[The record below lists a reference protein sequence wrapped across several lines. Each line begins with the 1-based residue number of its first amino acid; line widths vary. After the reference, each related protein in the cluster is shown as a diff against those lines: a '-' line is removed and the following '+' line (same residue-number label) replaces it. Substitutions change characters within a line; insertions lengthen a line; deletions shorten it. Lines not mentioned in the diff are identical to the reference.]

1 MFRKPSNLVVLAVVT
16 ILVGGIARAA
26 DPDLVGWWKLDEG
39 SGTVIADSSNN
50 GIEGTVT
57 GGAWVSPGWHGG
69 GFCLELAD
77 DAYVDLGNPASLN
90 FGTGDWSITAWVKN
104 TMTGTGDE
112 NKGTI
117 YANGGDNSGGHRYTL
132 AISEV
137 TEGVIT
143 LTTDDNATKLQA
155 TATTP
160 VNDDEWHFVVGMR
173 SGTSILVYTDGL
185 EEGSNTTVPAGY
197 DLSGTSQHDAYLGAI
212 TANDTSS
219 LFKTY
224 DGLID
229 DVRVFKRALSQAEI
243 DFVMQDIGVTE
254 TAYDPVPGDEATDVP
269 RDVVLSW
276 SPGELAVT
284 HDVYLGTA
292 FDDVNDA
299 SRGNPMDVLVSQGQS
314 DLAYGPGRLE
324 FGQLYYWRVDEVNG
338 APDNTVF
345 KGEVWSFA
353 VEPYTYAVENV
364 VVATDAV
371 SDPVSG
377 IENIINGSGLS
388 DDGLH
393 STDSTDMWQTVTGT
407 AVPFSIQYEL
417 DQVYKLDEMLVWNYN
432 VQFESVLG
440 FGLKDVTIE
449 YSADGETWTS
459 LGDIELAQAT
469 AQSGYVANNAIDFG
483 GAAVKYVKMTV
494 NSNFGGLPQF
504 GLSEVRFMYIPV
516 AARQPE
522 PADGATDL
530 SLASVLNW
538 RAGREAAVHDV
549 YLGTDAENLELAGS
563 AAEASYDPGTLDLD
577 TTYYWRVDEV
587 NETEAISL
595 WEGPVWRFTTQEFL
609 VVDDFES
616 YTDDEGNRIY
626 ESWEDGFLN
635 DTGSTVGYFEAPFAE
650 QTIVNSGGQSMPLF
664 YENAGV
670 STAEAELSLSQDWTT
685 NGIKSLSLSFYG
697 DPANTG
703 QLYLKINGVRV
714 DYDGAASA
722 IATAAWQAWNID
734 LATVNTNLRSVTSL
748 TIGIEG
754 SGAEGIL
761 YIDDIRLYPKTPEYI
776 IPVEPD
782 GAGLLWWAFDEGS
795 GTVATD
801 SSGSG
806 HDGVIS
812 GPEWTAP
819 GALGGS
825 ALYFDGTGGIVEDDD
840 AEDYLNG
847 LEAITMAMWV
857 KADAIP
863 TDKGFIIA
871 APPAG
876 ADSFCTVRY
885 DAAGATAGGT
895 AVLKI
900 GLTSTGGEQ
909 QLESSNNLQT
919 TEWQHVAV
927 TWSSGQPITLYADG
941 IEDTPTDNYAG
952 MVGTISGCN
961 TLIVGQGGKDAGASW
976 AGMIDEVRIYDR
988 VLSVGEILW
997 LAGQTEP
1004 VARPF

>member
-1 MFRKPSNLVVLAVVT
+1 MRKKLMSLLVVLAVLATTAQVGQAGELITAVAERNSSVT
-16 ILVGGIARAA
+16 AAVQIAD
-26 DPDLVGWWKLDEG
+26 DPLDEG
-39 SGTVIADSSNN
+39 ALCFVDRTHIYVEIPEAL
-50 GIEGTVT
+50 I
-57 GGAWVSPGWHGG
+57 GA
-69 GFCLELAD
+69 E
-77 DAYVDLGNPASLN
+77 YV
-90 FGTGDWSITAWVKN
+90 
-104 TMTGTGDE
+104 M
-112 NKGTI
+112 
-117 YANGGDNSGGHRYTL
+117 
-132 AISEV
+132 
-137 TEGVIT
+137 
-143 LTTDDNATKLQA
+143 
-155 TATTP
+155 
-160 VNDDEWHFVVGMR
+160 
-173 SGTSILVYTDGL
+173 
-185 EEGSNTTVPAGY
+185 
-197 DLSGTSQHDAYLGAI
+197 
-212 TANDTSS
+212 TANDNKGQS
-219 LFKTY
+219 TY
-224 DGLID
+224 ELDLTISRNATVYVFVDNRMGGAAGGLDVEPNIDGMPWLTDMGFVDTGMDLGID
-229 DVRVFKRALSQAEI
+229 ESADGSINQYFSVFALDVKAGITTIGGCTAGHGGNMLGVAVMSRTPAESAH
-243 DFVMQDIGVTE
+243 TPNPE
-254 TAYDPVPGDEATDVP
+254 DEAVDVP
-269 RDVVLSW
+269 RDLTVGW
-276 SPGELAVT
+276 EPGEEVT
-284 HDVYLGTA
+284 AHDVYLGTSV
-292 FDDVNDA
+292 DDVNDA
-299 SRGNPMDVLVSQGQS
+299 SRNNPMDVLLSQGQS
-314 DLAYGPGRLE
+314 GTTLDVGRLDFE
-324 FGQLYYWRVDEVNG
+324 QTYYWRVDEVLTDG
-338 APDNTVF
+338 SIYH
-345 KGEVWSFA
+345 GEVWSFT
-353 VEPYTYAVENV
+353 VEPLAYSIAG
-364 VVATDAV
+364 VVATSNAA
-371 SDPVSG
+371 SAAGEGP
-377 IENIINGSGLS
+377 ENLVNGSGLNA
-388 DDGLH
+388 DDQH
-393 STDSTDMWQTVTGT
+393 STDSADMWLVSTDGSTPVQLEFT
-407 AVPFSIQYEL
+407 F
-417 DQVYKLDEMLVWNYN
+417 DNVYKLYEMLVWNYN
-432 VQFESVLG
+432 VMFEPVLG
-440 FGLKDVTIE
+440 FGVNDATIE
-449 YSADGETWTS
+449 YTADGVEWTLLAETQF
-459 LGDIELAQAT
+459 AQAT
-469 AQSGYVANNAIDFG
+469 AKADYEANTIIDMG
-483 GAAVKYVKMTV
+483 GIAAQAVRITI
-494 NSNFGGLPQF
+494 NSNFGSLTQY
-504 GLSEVRFMYIPV
+504 GLSEVRFLYTPV
-516 AARQPE
+516 LPREPQPSADATGVGVDAAL
-522 PADGATDL
+522 T
-530 SLASVLNW
+530 W
-538 RAGREAAVHDV
+538 RSGREAASHEV
-549 YLGTDAENLELAGS
+549 YFGADAEALALAGTVS
-563 AAEASYDPGTLDLD
+563 ESTFTPDALDYGA
-577 TTYYWRVDEV
+577 TYYWQVVEV
-587 NETEAISL
+587 NEAEAISA
-595 WEGPVWRFTTQEFL
+595 WAGDVWSFATQEYG